1 MRRRRFQHGGLSQR
15 KRRGRLYWYL
25 QWREDRQP
33 KSKELG
39 LVSDITRAQAEIM
52 RAMIMEPVNKG
63 LVHGANPTYTFGQFI
78 ETVYLPVALRRWKE
92 STRMTTEALLRAH
105 LLPAFGARLISEIR
119 RDELQALLDRT
130 AGIGRSRS
138 IVDHLRWQLRSIFRL
153 AMGDGAVTMDPTLGL
168 STPKSAKPTGEK
180 RVLSSLDVQ
189 RAMKV
194 LPIRERLIF
203 RLATIEGMRP
213 GEILGLQLQDVGEQ
227 SLHVAR
233 RVYCGDVDTPKTGR
247 SRLVALSPRTA
258 LLLSEWRSLLGDQ
271 RQEAWLFQSENP
283 ASPLNR
289 DNVQRRHIQPM
300 LAKIGLEWVTF
311 QVMRR
316 TNGSQAHKRGID
328 PKVAADQRGHGIGV
342 AMAEYIQ
349 SDLEQKLQAMKTL
362 DSEVVH

>member
-1 MRRRRFQHGGLSQR
+1 
-15 KRRGRLYWYL
+15 
-25 QWREDRQP
+25 
-33 KSKELG
+33 
-39 LVSDITRAQAEIM
+39 
-52 RAMIMEPVNKG
+52 
-63 LVHGANPTYTFGQFI
+63 
-78 ETVYLPVALRRWKE
+78 
-92 STRMTTEALLRAH
+92 
-105 LLPAFGARLISEIR
+105 
-119 RDELQALLDRT
+119 
-130 AGIGRSRS
+130 
-138 IVDHLRWQLRSIFRL
+138 
-153 AMGDGAVTMDPTLGL
+153 MGDGAVTMDPTLGL